1 MGLFWKHLWLVLLK
15 ELFSLLNGF
24 FIYVRYE
31 LSIHEIVHFENFLF
45 HLKKKNR
52 KKRND
57 KNEKKREKQ
66 ILEKEKGQKKEE
78 KKRKEKNKK

>member
-31 LSIHEIVHFENFLF
+31 LSIHEIVHFENFLI
-45 HLKKKNR
+45 HLKKKIE

-57 KNEKKREKQ
+57 KNEKKRKK
-66 ILEKEKGQKKEE
+66 IFKKRRKKEKKE
-78 KKRKEKNKK
+78 